1 MKWKKDNKLPNTKN
15 VKKKQPPQANNNNNN
30 NTTNANN
37 NSTTNAP
44 RPQQPPVVPP
54 PQQQPPMVPLPGRGL
69 HTPHL
74 PLTIEP
80 KDEYGLTEL

>member
-30 NTTNANN
+30 NNTTNTNN

-44 RPQQPPVVPP
+44 RPQQPPVP
-54 PQQQPPMVPLPGRGL
+54 PQQQPPMVPIPGRGL

>member
-30 NTTNANN
+30 NNTTNTNN

-44 RPQQPPVVPP
+44 RPQQPPVPP
-54 PQQQPPMVPLPGRGL
+54 QQPPMVPLPGRGL

>member
-54 PQQQPPMVPLPGRGL
+54 QQQPPMVPLPGRGL